1 MTPEQA
7 LRHTHKPRADGA
19 LMAVPLMR
27 WCGISYRQLDYWER
41 SGYISKIEGTGQG
54 SGTQR
59 WFSPIEAR
67 RCWVLARYADMGSHG
82 LARFALSLQSLDE
95 LEAGMI
101 LAWDGEMVE
110 VIDTVLDFD
119 KVVNFAGDRVLVL
132 LKVPEFPF

>member
-1 MTPEQA
+1 VVLSDRSPA
-7 LRHTHKPRADGA
+7 LLGARPVRRHGFP
-19 LMAVPLMR
+19 
-27 WCGISYRQLDYWER
+27 
-41 SGYISKIEGTGQG
+41 
-54 SGTQR
+54 
-59 WFSPIEAR
+59 
-67 RCWVLARYADMGSHG
+67 
-82 LARFALSLQSLDE
+82 RFALSLQSLDE